1 MRARARVRSAEAPR
15 PADPGHRSPPPG
27 AAQARGISSSPWQA
41 FPGRGGGLS
50 HQLLAGPGQ
59 CDPAPRAMRSRPAI
73 STRRMIGLTDR
84 ADGRASFLYAPD
96 AVAPPV
102 ALEPDNSPYR
112 SPRSPA
118 TKRFQPASNTD
129 TGDSVQVVKD
139 RRVELRAVTVGV
151 TNRGFAEARTGLA
164 AGEIVIAR
172 AAAFL
177 RNGDEVRSI
186 EVADAA
192 REAAK

>member
-1 MRARARVRSAEAPR
+1 MGSRQADRKRRSRASVQVVPPRAR
-15 PADPGHRSPPPG
+15 
-27 AAQARGISSSPWQA
+27 RG
-41 FPGRGGGLS
+41 L
-50 HQLLAGPGQ
+50 
-59 CDPAPRAMRSRPAI
+59 
-73 STRRMIGLTDR
+73 
-84 ADGRASFLYAPD
+84 
-96 AVAPPV
+96 VA
-102 ALEPDNSPYR
+102 DNSPYR

-151 TNRGFAEARTGLA
+151 TNRGFAEARTALA

>member
-1 MRARARVRSAEAPR
+1 MIMLLPATRHSPRAR
-15 PADPGHRSPPPG
+15 
-27 AAQARGISSSPWQA
+27 
-41 FPGRGGGLS
+41 
-50 HQLLAGPGQ
+50 
-59 CDPAPRAMRSRPAI
+59 
-73 STRRMIGLTDR
+73 RRLGTN
-84 ADGRASFLYAPD
+84 S
-96 AVAPPV
+96 
-102 ALEPDNSPYR
+102 SPYR